1 MANIFTPSIS
11 NQLWSA
17 PSSTS
22 SHCCGWSARA
32 RSSHGDWKNQLSAV
46 STPSQVRFH
55 SLSGN
60 GSPYSCSMRP
70 MNSRRRRSFQ

>member
-22 SHCCGWSARA
+22 SHCWGCSARA
-32 RSSHGDWKNQLSAV
+32 RSSQGDRKNQVSAA
-46 STPSQVRFH
+46 STPSQVHFH
-55 SLSGN
+55 SLSGR

-70 MNSRRRRSFQ
+70 MNSGRRRSFQ